1 MRISK
6 ERLDAYNA
14 KVRRWQQAAHRN
26 VAAQLAAFAKLNPA
40 ATVQEWQD
48 YTVAVLYDAVSAYGD
63 AAAAWACEAYDQTM
77 AELGVNTKPAE
88 PHGYTYDTAKG
99 TVYDAARAIDF
110 SRPDAHQQF
119 TQLLTTKA
127 FDAPRR
133 AANRTMWR
141 NATRDRRHGVGYAR
155 VPSGRETCGFCLMLA
170 SRGFVY
176 RSEEA
181 AGDIGG
187 RFNRY
192 HDRCDCTV
200 VAGTGGTTVE
210 GYDPDWLYDVYLDSR
225 RTADTQDYNAI
236 CREIELRTREWAWN
250 HTPVKVE
257 YRRDPANVPAHARTA
272 ADTLAA
278 HGFGVR
284 VRDTDEPTLYMNGAV
299 WGLADSDTETP
310 GRKVILLRPGESIDQ
325 ASARVMA
332 HLASDE
338 TCLVVSA
345 DERDEDTGLLKLRRL
360 MGPAASTIR

>member
-6 ERLDAYNA
+6 QRLDAYNA
-14 KVRRWQQAAHRN
+14 KVKRWQQAAHKN
-26 VAAQLAAFAKLNPA
+26 VAAQLAAFAQLNPD
-40 ATVQEWQD
+40 ATTQEWQD
-48 YTVAVLYDAVSAYGD
+48 YAVSVLYDSASTYGD
-63 AAAAWACEAYDQTM
+63 AAAAWACEVYNQTM
-77 AELGVNTKPAE
+77 SELGVNTKPAE

-99 TVYDAARAIDF
+99 TVYDAASTIDF

-119 TQLLTTKA
+119 AQLLTTKA

-176 RSEEA
+176 ATKET

-225 RTADTQDYNAI
+225 HTADTQDYNAI

-250 HTPVKVE
+250 HMPVKVE
-257 YRRDPANVPAHARTA
+257 YRRDPAKVPAHARTA

-299 WGLADSDTETP
+299 WGMADSDTDSP

-325 ASARVMA
+325 AATRVMA

-338 TCLVVSA
+338 TCLIVSA

-360 MGPAASTIR
+360 IGLAATTIR

>member
-1 MRISK
+1 MQISK
-6 ERLDAYNA
+6 QRLDAYNA

-63 AAAAWACEAYDQTM
+63 AAAAWACDVYDQTM

-110 SRPDAHQQF
+110 SRPDAYQQF

-192 HDRCDCTV
+192 HDRCD
-200 VAGTGGTTVE
+200 
-210 GYDPDWLYDVYLDSR
+210 
-225 RTADTQDYNAI
+225 
-236 CREIELRTREWAWN
+236 
-250 HTPVKVE
+250 
-257 YRRDPANVPAHARTA
+257 
-272 ADTLAA
+272 
-278 HGFGVR
+278 
-284 VRDTDEPTLYMNGAV
+284 
-299 WGLADSDTETP
+299 
-310 GRKVILLRPGESIDQ
+310 
-325 ASARVMA
+325 
-332 HLASDE
+332 
-338 TCLVVSA
+338 
-345 DERDEDTGLLKLRRL
+345 
-360 MGPAASTIR
+360 